1 MPQSVTIRRPLPRAF
16 DVVKGMQAQG
26 LEWGEGYRGLGREA
40 IAVILAGQMDR
51 WWQRAVGGPACGF
64 RRCRPG
70 IPIDVGHLFRS
81 KSAGRSD

>member
-1 MPQSVTIRRPLPRAF
+1 LRRFLAPQLADLTI
-16 DVVKGMQAQG
+16 AQG
-26 LEWGEGYRGLGREA
+26 DESILESRRRE
-40 IAVILAGQMDR
+40 IVVVFCDVR
-51 WWQRAVGGPACGF
+51 CGF